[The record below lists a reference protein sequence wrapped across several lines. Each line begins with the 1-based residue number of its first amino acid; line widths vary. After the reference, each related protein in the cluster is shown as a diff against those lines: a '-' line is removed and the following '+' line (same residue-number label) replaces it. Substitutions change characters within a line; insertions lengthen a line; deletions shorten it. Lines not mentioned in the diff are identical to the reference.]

1 MPRSYSAQKREK
13 QLGLMMHRPIL
24 ASSAVLVASAAAAA
38 ASATIWVL
46 LTQPADA
53 VVALSNGDVGQFVQ
67 AVLGVISQALWE
79 LFQYL

>member
-1 MPRSYSAQKREK
+1 MPRSYSAQEREK

-24 ASSAVLVASAAAAA
+24 ASSAVLVASAAAA